1 MSQSVIEEDLPWR
14 IGEMIIAPNDMRDVQ
29 VNVVRVVTKVVSGA
43 GVRPCDDKVIELLVV
58 EDNPTLDRVV
68 YNRGSVPRRAKSD
81 GVGLVF
87 GQRRNHPLRRST
99 RPIVHGLAFLF
110 LRLLAFGIQ
119 LLGRANTRVRF
130 TRGQ

>member
-14 IGEMIIAPNDMRDVQ
+14 IGEMIISPNDVRDIH
-29 VNVVRVVTKVVSGA
+29 VNVVHDDTKVVSGA
-43 GVRPCDDKVIELLVV
+43 AVRPCDDKIIELLVV

-87 GQRRNHPLRRST
+87 GQRRK
-99 RPIVHGLAFLF
+99 I
-110 LRLLAFGIQ
+110 
-119 LLGRANTRVRF
+119 GRASRRE
-130 TRGQ
+130 RA